1 MSHLDVL
8 GEFSWE
14 KVCEAMEY
22 NNAVVFTDEDIE
34 YFKLCAA
41 GGGNPSKVFWEEEL
55 RKRKPDVDIG
65 SLSEIANE
73 LKRADIVE
81 ELSTYPADDSLFAND
96 KKNLFNKLIKLTSSF
111 DNGWGRFAA
120 KCEFS
125 FDEILKIEA
134 RVRDFGQKSPT
145 KAMIQ
150 KLRQKFPE
158 MTIKHLESEFRR
170 LDFILVANVLKE
182 NVSDDQSFQRL
193 FECEGIII
201 YILVFGYKVTV
212 SISFLSA
219 FTNTIYDF
227 PCYLDRL
234 RVP

>member
-81 ELSTYPADDSLFAND
+81 ELNVSLEDDNLFADDNTKLLD
-96 KKNLFNKLIKLTSSF
+96 KLISLTSSS
-111 DNGWGRFAA
+111 DNAWYHFAA
-120 KCEFS
+120 VFG
-125 FDEILKIEA
+125 FQMQEIFGIKARIRDLGLSSSTEA
-134 RVRDFGQKSPT
+134 
-145 KAMIQ
+145 MMQ
-150 KLRQKFPE
+150 KLVQKFPE

-170 LDFILVANVLKE
+170 LEFNQVANVLNKYISQE
-182 NVSDDQSFQRL
+182 DQSFQSL
-193 FECEGIII
+193 FECEGIAIHT
-201 YILVFGYKVTV
+201 YQW
-212 SISFLSA
+212 S
-219 FTNTIYDF
+219 
-227 PCYLDRL
+227 
-234 RVP
+234 